1 MVANPPHF
9 LLSAAIR
16 PNILSLT
23 PYRCARDDYS
33 EGLLLDANENSLG
46 HSLPS
51 ASSSSSSADQTQQQ
65 QGDTTEEFDSLDLH
79 RYPSPTHIPIKQ
91 RLCHLRNVP
100 STDHIF
106 LGVGSDEVIDLLFRI
121 TCAPQNDRVLIC
133 PPTYGMYAVC
143 AQINDVDVVKVPLDC
158 ERGRFQLDVE
168 KINSTISSAASTLNP
183 IKLVFICSPGNPTGT
198 LIPLRAIRS
207 ILDNP
212 DFTGLVVIDEAY
224 IDFCPS
230 PCSDSAVQLA
240 TSTEGAYDNLVVM
253 QTLSK
258 GFGLAAIRLGVAY
271 GSKDVIQVLNNIKAP
286 YNVSTPTASLALRA
300 LSEQGLTT
308 FRNKIETLNANRDFL
323 ARELEQLPQVV
334 GLLGSGNANFLM
346 VQIASFK
353 DRTQVDNDRAKRIST
368 LMAEEE
374 AVVVRFR
381 GNEIGCLGC
390 LRITI
395 GTRQECET
403 VLDKLKKA
411 FESTK

>member
-9 LLSAAIR
+9 TLSAAIR

-33 EGLLLDANENSLG
+33 EGILLDANENSLG

-51 ASSSSSSADQTQQQ
+51 AASSPNQPKHEDP
-65 QGDTTEEFDSLDLH
+65 TEEFDSLDLH
-79 RYPSPTHIPIKQ
+79 RYPSPTHIPVKQ

-100 STDHIF
+100 STDHTF
-106 LGVGSDEVIDLLFRI
+106 LGVGSDEVIDLLVRI
-121 TCAPQNDRVLIC
+121 TCAPQKDRILIC

-143 AQINDVDVVKVPLDC
+143 AQINDVDVIKVPLEC

-168 KINSTISSAASTLNP
+168 TINSTITSAASTPNP

-198 LIPLRAIRS
+198 LIPLPAIRS

-212 DFTGLVVIDEAY
+212 NFTGLVVVDEAY

-230 PCSDSAVQLA
+230 PSTDSAVSLA
-240 TSTEGAYDNLVVM
+240 TSQKGAYDNLVVM

-271 GSKDVIQVLNNIKAP
+271 GSKEVIQVLNNIKAP
-286 YNVSTPTASLALRA
+286 YNVSTPTAALALRA
-300 LSEQGLTT
+300 LSEQALGT
-308 FRNKIETLNANRDFL
+308 FRNKIATLGANRQFL
-323 ARELEQLPQVV
+323 AKELVKLPQVV

-346 VQIASFK
+346 VQIASSQDQTK
-353 DRTQVDNDRAKRIST
+353 VDNDRAKRVYT
-368 LMAEEE
+368 FMAEQE

-381 GNEIGCLGC
+381 GNEIGCEGC
-390 LRITI
+390 LRVTI
-395 GTRQECET
+395 GTRDECET

-411 FESTK
+411 FEVTK

>member
-9 LLSAAIR
+9 TLSAAIR
-16 PNILSLT
+16 PNILALT

-33 EGLLLDANENSLG
+33 EGILLDANENSLG
-46 HSLPS
+46 HSLS
-51 ASSSSSSADQTQQQ
+51 STASSPNQPQQE
-65 QGDTTEEFDSLDLH
+65 DPTEQFDALDLH

-106 LGVGSDEVIDLLFRI
+106 LGVGSDEVIDLLIRI
-121 TCAPQNDRVLIC
+121 TCAPQKDRILIC

-143 AQINDVDVVKVPLDC
+143 AQINDVDVIKVPLEC

-168 KINSTISSAASTLNP
+168 KINSTITSAASTPNP

-198 LIPLRAIRS
+198 LIPLPAIRS

-212 DFTGLVVIDEAY
+212 HFTGLVVVDEAY

-230 PCSDSAVQLA
+230 PSTDSAVSLA
-240 TSTEGAYDNLVVM
+240 TSQEGAYDNLVVM

-271 GSKDVIQVLNNIKAP
+271 GSKEVIQVLNNIKAP
-286 YNVSTPTASLALRA
+286 YNVSTPTAALALRA
-300 LSEQGLTT
+300 LSEPALET
-308 FRNKIETLNANRDFL
+308 FRNKIATLGANREFL
-323 ARELEQLPQVV
+323 AKELVKLPPVV

-346 VQIASFK
+346 VQIASSQDQTK
-353 DRTQVDNDRAKRIST
+353 VDNDRAKRIYT
-368 LMAEEE
+368 FMAEQE

-381 GNEIGCLGC
+381 GNEIGCEGC
-390 LRITI
+390 LRVTI
-395 GTRQECET
+395 GTREECET

-411 FESTK
+411 FEVTK